1 MPQDFKSAIG
11 DYLIGVHVGSGSGSA
26 LNHIYRELFMML
38 AFKYFLTSFK
48 NSIRLLFG
56 KQAKLEVGNS
66 RSHFSDSKSI
76 DEQRVFIQMK
86 FTDTKVF
93 DTSEG
98 LYSIHGSFRYFTA
111 ADQITFC
118 ASFF

>member
-1 MPQDFKSAIG
+1 
-11 DYLIGVHVGSGSGSA
+11 
-26 LNHIYRELFMML
+26 
-38 AFKYFLTSFK
+38 
-48 NSIRLLFG
+48 
-56 KQAKLEVGNS
+56 
-66 RSHFSDSKSI
+66 
-76 DEQRVFIQMK
+76 MK

-118 ASFF
+118 ASFFLKFFFHNIYLLTISISGYQRITKDSIKCFVNAMPYY